1 MQYVAAIGPKTAIVE
16 KFYTA
21 TSEAENFARAHD
33 RAPLGVYDC
42 VAELMPRAARHGRR
56 MENVA
61 SVSLIHVDVDVK
73 PLMATR
79 DEVYGK
85 LTSLPTPFELRD
97 SGTGFLLVQRLKEPA
112 YAGTEA
118 LQRIIKLRT
127 QLTTVLAGDRTCDHN
142 VSLLRRVGTHNHKGE
157 TPKLCQVIRPGI
169 PIDLDEAD
177 TVTASLGVSP
187 LFGRGT
193 PDAVLNPRGR
203 IVRAEGEDDP
213 FALLDEMSY
222 RGAQPINRT
231 QLIAT
236 KTLLFDG
243 VPLWRTVQIVLRAT
257 GDATRGNPECVNWDW
272 REEEEQIAS
281 MCYRAINL
289 YPRLYPLLEP
299 VHRAGWQTRLA
310 AGKTPRLVHT
320 RNLGWVV
327 DDAPEPPPKVADID
341 GWFRQVMDDTHLT
354 GCALRHV
361 YFNILPAI
369 RAEGYVQIRPAHAA
383 RTIRVPRRT
392 VERAHSLL
400 VARGHLCRID
410 GGGRIPRYLPT
421 ISAKNGGSGEISK

>member
-1 MQYVAAIGPKTAIVE
+1 M
-16 KFYTA
+16 
-21 TSEAENFARAHD
+21 S
-33 RAPLGVYDC
+33 C
-42 VAELMPRAARHGRR
+42 
-56 MENVA
+56 
-61 SVSLIHVDVDVK
+61 SVS
-73 PLMATR
+73 
-79 DEVYGK
+79 
-85 LTSLPTPFELRD
+85 
-97 SGTGFLLVQRLKEPA
+97 KEPA

-222 RGAQPINRT
+222 RGAQPIDRT

-257 GDATRGNPECVNWDW
+257 GDATRGNPRGRQLGLARRRRTDCQHVLPRHQPVSTTVPAARASPPRRMADPARG
-272 REEEEQIAS
+272 RED
-281 MCYRAINL
+281 
-289 YPRLYPLLEP
+289 
-299 VHRAGWQTRLA
+299 
-310 AGKTPRLVHT
+310 PRLVHT
-320 RNLGWVV
+320 RNLGWIM

-410 GGGRIPRYLPT
+410 GGGRIPRYLRRSPPKM
-421 ISAKNGGSGEISK
+421 AEVER